1 LQWEKND
8 PEALAEVIPPYPY
21 GPTLL
26 YKQSRTGLYGGKRIT
41 FGNNVGEKI
50 AVKTRR
56 SFKPNIFTRR
66 IYSKALDRTVQVRV
80 SSRVLRTIDKLG
92 GVDNYLLGEKEQRI
106 KELGESGWWLR
117 WAIMQTPS
125 IKKRF
130 AAQRKAMNLP
140 DPKETVADLVPEE
153 DVDETN
159 SETLSTDNAFVVEAS
174 ADKPKIKFR
183 VGHGKHIYL
192 TEHGWKRTRPDPK
205 RLVDQAKARIAEA
218 VHPGYIEKHTAAF
231 EEKLKLADANAP
243 EDQKLTQGEI
253 DYMLKAA
260 RQKIKQRLDERLTMY
275 YNRAQESRQID
286 RVERAKR
293 RNAEERQRKAEEAEA
308 NEALTIRGFN
318 YVLPS
323 ETATGTEAKADA
335 V

>member
-26 YKQSRTGLYGGKRIT
+26 YKQSRTGLYGGQRIT
-41 FGNNVGEKI
+41 YGNNVGDKI
-50 AVKTRR
+50 EVKTRR

-66 IYSKALDRTVQVRV
+66 IYSKALERTVQVRV

-130 AAQRKAMNLP
+130 AAQRQAMNLP
-140 DPKETVADLVPEE
+140 EPSEILAELVPEE
-153 DVDETN
+153 NFDETN
-159 SETLSTDNAFVVEAS
+159 SESLSIDDAFTIEPA

-205 RLVDQAKARIAEA
+205 RWVDAAKAKFAEA
-218 VHPGYIEKHTAAF
+218 KHSTYVAEHTANFAQ
-231 EEKLKLADANAP
+231 KLERANANITL
-243 EDQKLTQGEI
+243 EETSHLI
-253 DYMLKAA
+253 KAA
-260 RQKIKQRLDERLTMY
+260 RRAITQRLDEQLTME
-275 YNRAQESRQID
+275 YNRAQETRQMD
-286 RVERAKR
+286 KVNRAKGR
-293 RNAEERQRKAEEAEA
+293 AAQKRELEAKAEESEGAMRIG
-308 NEALTIRGFN
+308 NFN
-318 YVLPS
+318 YVDPLQF
-323 ETATGTEAKADA
+323 EEAAKAEA
-335 V
+335 EVVY